1 MAGSFKVTLDVE
13 GRGPLF
19 DGRADAALQDWARA
33 TTKAI
38 ADEGVTMLR
47 AVPMN
52 KTGRA
57 RGGFQANLHVL
68 QRGGNGTEAQIP
80 APMIRGVTW
89 GPWLE
94 GTSQRNDSTRFKGY
108 HLFRQTRQALQK
120 LAPEIGQAEL
130 DKILPRIGG
139 TP

>member
-38 ADEGVTMLR
+38 ADEGVAMLR

-57 RGGFQANLHVL
+57 RGNFQANLHVL

-94 GTSQRNDSTRFKGY
+94 GTSQRNDSTRFRGY

-120 LAPEIGQAEL
+120 LAPGIGQAEL
-130 DKILPRIGG
+130 EKILPRIGG